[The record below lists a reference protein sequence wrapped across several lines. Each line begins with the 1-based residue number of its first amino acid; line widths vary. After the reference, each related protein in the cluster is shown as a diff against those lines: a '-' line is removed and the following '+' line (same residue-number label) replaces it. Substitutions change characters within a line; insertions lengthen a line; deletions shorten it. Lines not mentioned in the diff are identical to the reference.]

1 MTADEFATYDAAYV
15 LGALSPEDRQA
26 FEQHLQE
33 CDRCAAAVREL
44 AGLPGLLAQT
54 RGGSPGGALGPGN
67 GEGDGAEP
75 PRDPGPVPD
84 LVIVAGADLPD
95 LPARDVPGLG
105 PDVAGSPKPGPDLP
119 AGSPV
124 PDSWSVPGADLP
136 VSGSQ
141 SPDAAGSRSVRG
153 SDLPVADPAGSRSLP
168 DRLAMPAAP
177 GPDVPGLPVP
187 GTRLGAPPGPEP
199 KPGSDVPAR
208 NVPWPDVPGS
218 QRPAA
223 DAAGSHS
230 VPDLSA
236 VPPMSAGSDSVPEL
250 GLSAAP
256 PMPGSQAMP
265 DLLPVLMRKVR
276 RRRRIRNGVTGGVAA
291 LAVAAGVALAVSLSL
306 PDVSPPPAAPAVAAP
321 VSPPELA
328 MSALGEYPIQ
338 AAARIDPQS
347 WGTEVEM
354 SCSYR
359 GGKGGDYSLVAL
371 GRDGTETQLATWKAL
386 PENTAKVVVGTP
398 MKSQEIASL
407 EIRSVRTGKPLMRLV
422 YP

>member
-26 FEQHLQE
+26 FEEHLQE

-54 RGGSPGGALGPGN
+54 RGGSPGGAFGPGERER
-67 GEGDGAEP
+67 GGAGTP
-75 PRDPGPVPD
+75 PDPGPVPD
-84 LVIVAGADLPD
+84 LVIVPGSEP
-95 LPARDVPGLG
+95 VPGSVPGPVLPEPDSRSVPG
-105 PDVAGSPKPGPDLP
+105 PDVA
-119 AGSPV
+119 
-124 PDSWSVPGADLP
+124 DSRGPGAD
-136 VSGSQ
+136 V
-141 SPDAAGSRSVRG
+141 
-153 SDLPVADPAGSRSLP
+153 
-168 DRLAMPAAP
+168 
-177 GPDVPGLPVP
+177 PDVPGVP
-187 GTRLGAPPGPEP
+187 GFVLGV
-199 KPGSDVPAR
+199 PGSDVPGR
-208 NVPWPDVPGS
+208 GSVVPGAPGFVPVSDALGSDAPGVPVPGS
-218 QRPAA
+218 
-223 DAAGSHS
+223 DATGVPGPGSRS

-236 VPPMSAGSDSVPEL
+236 MSLTPGSDSVPEPD
-250 GLSAAP
+250 LSAVPSMPDLPTVPSVPGSLA
-256 PMPGSQAMP
+256 PGSQAMP

-276 RRRRIRNGVTGGVAA
+276 RRRRIRDGVTGGVAA
-291 LAVAAGVALAVSLSL
+291 LAVAAGVALAVSVSL

-321 VSPPELA
+321 PPPPALA

-347 WGTEVEM
+347 WGTEVQM

-371 GRDGTETQLATWKAL
+371 GRDGTEAELATWKAL

-398 MKSQEIASL
+398 MKSQDIASL